1 MLYNQVLV
9 ASHLSE
15 SSISVANKAKE
26 IANKFGAALSI
37 VHALPNIPQ
46 FAYGYFSPEEL
57 EKNIM
62 SEAKKQLSI
71 FSEKLNVP
79 DSSQYLINK
88 PSKVAILEV
97 AKKINADLIIIGS
110 HGKHGFFSTVGST
123 TQAVINGA
131 NCDVFVVRHHES

>member
-1 MLYNQVLV
+1 MSYSQVLI

-15 SSISVANKAKE
+15 SSLNVATKAKE
-26 IANKFGAALSI
+26 IADKFEANLSI

-57 EKNIM
+57 ERNIM
-62 SEAKKQLSI
+62 SEAKKQLAL
-71 FSEKLNVP
+71 FAEKLQISE
-79 DSSQYLINK
+79 SSQYLINK
-88 PSKVAILEV
+88 PSKIAILEV